1 MKLLVAVLIAAVGA
15 SFVVA
20 AADVITPAAP
30 QVLAGSGVGVGT
42 RALGMGGAYT
52 ALASDATA
60 MYWNPAGVSRVE
72 GVKWALPFTAHSDG
86 IDITGEAKD
95 AYDAF
100 KGHKTDAEQF
110 ASIKDIA
117 RRNNNRPASLTT
129 GGFTGFA
136 FRDLVVGAYGEAG
149 GRAVLHYSDA
159 PTTESVTVNGGA
171 AWYYSFGGAVAR
183 SVRPDL
189 KVGLALRKVWASF
202 ENASYTA
209 TRDKSTGA
217 VTDNHTESPEYEDQA
232 ISADLGFLYTPP
244 TIPGFSAGL
253 MIRNLN
259 APSLNM
265 SAGGTAVAHARL
277 ERSANLGVSYTIEGL
292 TVAADVHN
300 LFNAGNAGRT
310 YHAGAEKHFG
320 PIAARAGVADGDI
333 VLGAGIDLGKLTIE
347 LAADPQLKKA
357 AGVMIGLEF

>member
-1 MKLLVAVLIAAVGA
+1 MKPLVAVVIAAAVAGL
-15 SFVVA
+15 VVA
-20 AADVITPAAP
+20 AADVVTPAAP
-30 QVLAGSGVGVGT
+30 QVFAGAGVGVGT

-60 MYWNPAGVSRVE
+60 MYWNPAGVTRVN

-100 KGHKTDAEQF
+100 KGHKTDADQF

-117 RRNNNRPASLTT
+117 RRNDGLPASLTA

-136 FRDLVVGAYGEAG
+136 FRDLVVGGYGEAG
-149 GRAVLHYSDA
+149 GRAILDYSETTA
-159 PTTESVTVNGGA
+159 TESVAVNGGA
-171 AWYYSFGGAVAR
+171 AWYYTFGGALAR

-189 KVGLALRKVWASF
+189 KVGVALRKVWASF

-209 TRDKSTGA
+209 TRDKATGV
-217 VTDNHTESPEYEDQA
+217 VTDNHTESPQYEDQA
-232 ISADLGFLYTPP
+232 IAADLGVLYTPP

-259 APSLNM
+259 APTLDM
-265 SAGGTAVAHARL
+265 TAGGGAVAHARL
-277 ERSANLGVSYTIEGL
+277 ERSANLGAAYTIEGL
-292 TVAADVHN
+292 TVAVDVHN
-300 LFNAGNAGRT
+300 LFDAGNAGRT

-320 PIAARAGVADGDI
+320 PIAARAGVNDGDI
-333 VLGAGIDLGKLTIE
+333 VLGAGLDLGKLTIE

-357 AGVMIGLEF
+357 AGLMIGLEF